1 LADRRRTNP
10 SHNLRVKATPR
21 LDYERLADALID
33 RGLLDRE
40 AARLVLQQAHS
51 AGTPFCEILVDENL
65 VSDWEVAR
73 ITAEIFNLPFL
84 PVEVAPPSERVLATL
99 DKDYLRKHGLV
110 PLDRIGDI
118 LTVAMPGLVPSAI
131 LNAVNTHE
139 GTLVLP
145 VVGLVQ
151 SNRAWLTK
159 YAPASEAP
167 RAALPVEVVEEADW
181 ANIFDAG
188 DEAVQLNLE
197 DEPLPPPPPPPLL
210 RQQPQPQTGKPRRI
224 VLDESDFS

>member
-1 LADRRRTNP
+1 M
-10 SHNLRVKATPR
+10 KATPR

-51 AGTPFCEILVDENL
+51 AGTPFCEILVEENL

-73 ITAEIFNLPFL
+73 VTAEIFNLAFL

-110 PLDRIGDI
+110 PIDRIGDI

-131 LNAVNTHE
+131 LNAVNTNE
-139 GTLVLP
+139 GTIVLP

-159 YAPASEAP
+159 YAPVTEAP
-167 RAALPVEVVEEADW
+167 RAALPVEVVDDADW

-197 DEPLPPPPPPPLL
+197 DDPLPPPPPPPLMQKGSPPPPL
-210 RQQPQPQTGKPRRI
+210 TGKPRRI